1 MAVANVNYKIDDE
14 LHRRAKAEAAYHGV
28 TLREYVVQAIQQSVE
43 RDEAERK
50 KRSGKRP
57 T

>member
-1 MAVANVNYKIDDE
+1 VANVNYRIDDD
-14 LHRRAKAEAAYHGV
+14 LHRRAKAEAAYRGV

-43 RDEAERK
+43 RDEAERE